1 MDNEL
6 VRNSAFMT
14 HNGLKVR
21 INHDFCLR
29 NIREENITPWYTS
42 IEAFDSLRGLLAII
56 CTIIMMFMHEEPIYT
71 GILIIASY
79 LFGYLVS
86 QSYSLMVLLNMVYGL
101 LYMLYSIL
109 SKYFIQYIVLIVI
122 AIIKKEY
129 FLLLS
134 YICARLI
141 CFIIMS
147 TINALRGRYYF
158 NKYGFYLGD
167 VEITAIKI
175 LQFYSIKSKKFK
187 QWINEYKGFLD
198 SI

>member
-1 MDNEL
+1 
-6 VRNSAFMT
+6 MT

-147 TINALRGRYYF
+147 TINALRGRYYLISMDF
-158 NKYGFYLGD
+158 
-167 VEITAIKI
+167 I
-175 LQFYSIKSKKFK
+175 LEMSK
-187 QWINEYKGFLD
+187 LLP
-198 SI
+198 

>member
-1 MDNEL
+1 
-6 VRNSAFMT
+6 MT

-86 QSYSLMVLLNMVYGL
+86 QSYSLMVLLNTVYGL